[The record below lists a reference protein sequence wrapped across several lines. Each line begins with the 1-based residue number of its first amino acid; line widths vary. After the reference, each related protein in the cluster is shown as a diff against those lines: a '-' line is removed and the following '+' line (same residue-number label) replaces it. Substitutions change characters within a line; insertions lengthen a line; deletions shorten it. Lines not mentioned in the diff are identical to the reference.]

1 MSSPTTVAC
10 PRCQTLLARLA
21 PGAVIAEVALGC
33 PRCGHWARIGGPA
46 PATPPA
52 AAAPWGT
59 PAANASGP
67 PPTISAGPPPLPP
80 APSAAP
86 WPTAGRLAGALTWIG
101 VGLAAAGGF
110 AMAGLGL
117 VMTRFERMYA
127 DLGGPLPDLTAF
139 AVRAHLPALLALST
153 LGLAAAAG
161 AGAALGRR
169 WTRALLALA
178 LLVPVL
184 GGPVLLVA
192 MYLPIFSIAGAIR

>member
-1 MSSPTTVAC
+1 MTSPTTVAC
-10 PRCQTLLARLA
+10 PRCRTVLARLA

-33 PRCGHWARIGGPA
+33 PRCGHWARIGPPTA
-46 PATPPA
+46 AAPA
-52 AAAPWGT
+52 AAPAPDG
-59 PAANASGP
+59 AGP
-67 PPTISAGPPPLPP
+67 LPTVAAGPPPLPP
-80 APSAAP
+80 APSSVP

-110 AMAGLGL
+110 AMVGLGL
-117 VMTRFERMYA
+117 VMTRFEPMYA

-161 AGAALGRR
+161 TGAALGKR
-169 WTRALLALA
+169 WSRALVAVA
-178 LLVPVL
+178 LLVPML

-192 MYLPIFSIAGAIR
+192 MYLPVFSVAGAIR